1 MILGRS
7 FPKATGVDYTF
18 MFLVAVAM
26 LSMIVCHVHRVN
38 TVIKPKRWI
47 VLVAMA
53 VVTSFQVEVEC

>member
-1 MILGRS
+1 
-7 FPKATGVDYTF
+7 